1 MGLLWR
7 LQTNQPACT
16 VGSLKERVTIEALHQ
31 VIENIVLADNP
42 KAQLAEFAAKIEE
55 LFPLRQSAKHMRAN
69 LEEDIMR
76 VT

>member
-1 MGLLWR
+1 
-7 LQTNQPACT
+7 
-16 VGSLKERVTIEALHQ
+16 LHQ

-55 LFPLRQSAKHMRAN
+55 LFSLRQSAKHMRTN
-69 LEEDIMR
+69 LQEDIMR